1 MQTMT
6 RSLRRWSFIIHILH
20 VASLFFFPFPS
31 LLPHATINVFA
42 FFFSVGY
49 ISSLSLLPPLPP
61 YPHGNH
67 QFNALYPSFIFRAH
81 QSIHEAVNK
90 AINPLFHRLKK
101 HSFSYLLQEH
111 KSQKVFNNLPKI
123 SASKIQSKITPTL
136 MTIRSSC
143 NKRRDHGQV
152 TRFMVPRES
161 GLHLVKEGAGEVFE
175 LSG

>member
-1 MQTMT
+1 M
-6 RSLRRWSFIIHILH
+6 SH
-20 VASLFFFPFPS
+20 LFFFLSPLSYPTLLSTS
-31 LLPHATINVFA
+31 LP
-42 FFFSVGY
+42 FFFGRLHILAVSA
-49 ISSLSLLPPLPP
+49 SSSTSL
-61 YPHGNH
+61 PHGNH